1 MVYFDTDMSATPILN
16 MLQDP
21 PTPRSKK
28 WAILLGVAAGAAIG
42 LAPAS
47 LGRMLPGLNPIL
59 WIPCLYVAIAIHELG
74 HLAGGKM
81 AGMAPGGLVVG
92 GFVMMKSG
100 NHWIFR
106 FDYRRILGGG
116 MAVPQPVKGKF
127 QVAGFAWMVA
137 AGPIASILS
146 TLVCWI
152 TFLKYGS
159 GTWDWIGSLFWAS
172 AMGLF
177 SLIPISFGLH
187 KSDAARLWLLLKRR
201 DQAEAWMAAIAIQ
214 AENANGVRPREWDS
228 AMVEQMLSIDETRSG
243 RIFPELMAYFRNLD
257 EQNESAALEHLE
269 IALAASAS
277 SGKAVRQALFFEAA
291 EANALL
297 ICNAVNARAWR
308 DRALKLRK
316 PESAACCDGAVA
328 MCEGR
333 FGDALQSIERARALL
348 VKRKLDSGL
357 ARFAKERL
365 DQRERVCKQALC
377 KVSGS
382 SATTA

>member
-21 PTPRSKK
+21 PAPRSKR
-28 WAILLGVAAGAAIG
+28 WTLLVGLAAGAAIVFAPTSLRG
-42 LAPAS
+42 L
-47 LGRMLPGLNPIL
+47 LPGFNAIL
-59 WIPCLYVAIAIHELG
+59 WIPCVYIAIAIHELG
-74 HLAGGKM
+74 HLAVGKM

-100 NHWIFR
+100 NHWTFR

-116 MAVPQPVKGKF
+116 MAVPQPVKRKF
-127 QVAGFAWMVA
+127 HISGFAWMVA

-152 TFLKYGS
+152 AFLKYGS
-159 GTWDWIGSLFWAS
+159 GTWDWIGSSFWAS

-177 SLIPISFGLH
+177 SLIPLSSGLH
-187 KSDAARLWLLLKRR
+187 KSDAARLWMLLKRR
-201 DQAEAWMAAIAIQ
+201 DQAQAWMAAVAIQ
-214 AENANGVRPREWDS
+214 TENGNGVRPREWDS
-228 AMVEQMLSIDETRSG
+228 ALVEQMLSAVESPGG

-269 IALAASAS
+269 SALAASAS
-277 SGKAVRQALFFEAA
+277 SGKAVRQALFLEAA

-316 PESAACCDGAVA
+316 PESTACSDGAVA

-333 FGDALQSIERARALL
+333 FEDAIRSIGMARAFL

-377 KVSGS
+377 KVASS